1 MSDEASMRDAPP
13 GAALPDI
20 TLTARPRTR
29 LQRIRQACRQM
40 FGIPDY
46 ERYAAHMQA
55 RHPDKPL
62 LSEREFHA
70 MAIDI
75 RYGGSRPRCC

>member
-1 MSDEASMRDAPP
+1 MSDEAS
-13 GAALPDI
+13 
-20 TLTARPRTR
+20 TRTR
-29 LQRIRQACRQM
+29 LQRFRQACKQM

-55 RHPDKPL
+55 RHPGEPL
-62 LSEREFHA
+62 LPEREFHA
-70 MAIDI
+70 MAIDH

>member
-1 MSDEASMRDAPP
+1 
-13 GAALPDI
+13 
-20 TLTARPRTR
+20 
-29 LQRIRQACRQM
+29 M

>member
-1 MSDEASMRDAPP
+1 MRDAPP

-40 FGIPDY
+40 FGIP
-46 ERYAAHMQA
+46 RLRTLRGAYAGATSGQTA
-55 RHPDKPL
+55 AVG
-62 LSEREFHA
+62 REFHA